1 MTQLITYQ
9 ALLSHQENVSRV
21 EAARRQIE
29 LIGGRVHLAPAQR
42 VGMVLVTLTL
52 TLPEGYLP
60 QQFFSGLPFYP
71 I

>member
-1 MTQLITYQ
+1 MTHLITYQ

-29 LIGGRVHLAPAQR
+29 LIGGRMHLAPAQR
-42 VGMVLVTLTL
+42 VGMVLVTL

>member
-1 MTQLITYQ
+1 MTHLITYQ

-42 VGMVLVTLTL
+42 VGTVLVTL